1 VIGVPGFAEIVE
13 TKELLQTVAFA
24 LVAGVGVTAIF
35 SVAIWG
41 VARFADLSQEER
53 PMAAGAAALV
63 AGLALL
69 AVLAAV
75 VIGVVVMTSK

>member
-1 VIGVPGFAEIVE
+1 MTGMSLATIVE

-24 LVAGVGVTAIF
+24 VVAGIGVTAIF

-41 VARFADLSQEER
+41 TARFVDLSQEER
-53 PMAAGAAALV
+53 RVAAGAAAAV
-63 AGLALL
+63 GGLALL
-69 AVLAAV
+69 LVVAAI

>member
-1 VIGVPGFAEIVE
+1 MSVDALATIVE
-13 TKELLQTVAFA
+13 TKELLQTVVFA
-24 LVAGVGVTAIF
+24 SVAGIGVTAIF

-41 VARFADLSQEER
+41 VARYADLSQEER
-53 PMAAGAAALV
+53 RLEAGLAVAS

-75 VIGVVVMTSK
+75 VVGVIVMTSK